1 MTRFSAILPLTL
13 LLSPWFCGAIAAVS
27 VAGVTAYPAPAA
39 AGLLKKIKKQGR
51 KAAGKVAGPGEKVT
65 DRIGDAAHDDGI
77 AIGKQ
82 VSKSGGRITRD
93 LTRKGRTIGRVV
105 IEGGRIVETETVE
118 GGRVIARETEAGG
131 KFIVSGSAIVGR
143 EIVVAGRT
151 VGQSVIRGGRV
162 VGHTAI
168 QGSGYVVRAGEIVLD
183 GLTRN
188 VCRKVAGA
196 VTSGSKIDLPAVP
209 GVPGLPDFESLVAE
223 MAKNSA
229 REMTKLS
236 GDRRG
241 KIIRGAADAIGEH
254 AGAVPGLKNMAKTID
269 AKRKEVAALFAPDVF
284 CNASVAEFE
293 RRLTAIGL
301 APDLAGALKKKAGL
315 LDDLLQGRLLVKQA
329 QAKGGRHFFYAYNF
343 SAAAAGGS
351 GGVMTLSIILDF
363 RGHGGA
369 YATLG
374 PQVVSNVTAGV
385 SMGPTYFTSVSV
397 DDLEGWGW
405 SIAISGGPPTK
416 VLSGSVDI
424 AMDETFRKFQ
434 GFGTSGAVGLGVIPG
449 DVAFART
456 RTWKMN

>member
-51 KAAGKVAGPGEKVT
+51 KAAGKVAGPGENVT

-105 IEGGRIVETETVE
+105 IEGGRIVETETIE
-118 GGRVIARETEAGG
+118 RGRVIARETEAGG
-131 KFIVSGSAIVGR
+131 KFIVSGS

-151 VGQSVIRGGRV
+151 VGQSVIRGGRFL
-162 VGHTAI
+162 GHTAV

-188 VCRKVAGA
+188 VCRKVAGV
-196 VTSGSKIDLPAVP
+196 VTTGSKIDLPAVP
-209 GVPGLPDFESLVAE
+209 GVPGLLDFESLVAE

-236 GDRRG
+236 GGRRG

-254 AGAVPGLKNMAKTID
+254 AGAVPSLKNMAKTID
-269 AKRKEVAALFAPDVF
+269 AKRKEVTALFAPDVF

-329 QAKGGRHFFYAYNF
+329 QAKGGRHFFNAYNF

-385 SMGPTYFTSVSV
+385 SMGPTYF
-397 DDLEGWGW
+397 
-405 SIAISGGPPTK
+405 A
-416 VLSGSVDI
+416 
-424 AMDETFRKFQ
+424 
-434 GFGTSGAVGLGVIPG
+434 GA
-449 DVAFART
+449 
-456 RTWKMN
+456 

>member
-1 MTRFSAILPLTL
+1 MMPSKALRCSGDTEAAPADGAPLQADTPFTSADAMTAEKAS
-13 LLSPWFCGAIAAVS
+13 AAVS

-51 KAAGKVAGPGEKVT
+51 KAAGKVAGPGENVT

-105 IEGGRIVETETVE
+105 IEGGRIVETETIE
-118 GGRVIARETEAGG
+118 RGRVIARETEAGG
-131 KFIVSGSAIVGR
+131 KFIVSGS

-151 VGQSVIRGGRV
+151 VGQSVIRGGRFL
-162 VGHTAI
+162 GHTAV

-188 VCRKVAGA
+188 VCRKVAGV
-196 VTSGSKIDLPAVP
+196 VTTGSKIDLPAVP
-209 GVPGLPDFESLVAE
+209 GVPGLLDFESLVAE

-236 GDRRG
+236 GGRRG

-254 AGAVPGLKNMAKTID
+254 AGAVPSLKNMAKTID
-269 AKRKEVAALFAPDVF
+269 AKRKEVTALFAPDVF

-329 QAKGGRHFFYAYNF
+329 QAKGGRHFFNAYNF

-385 SMGPTYFTSVSV
+385 SMGPTYF
-397 DDLEGWGW
+397 
-405 SIAISGGPPTK
+405 A
-416 VLSGSVDI
+416 
-424 AMDETFRKFQ
+424 
-434 GFGTSGAVGLGVIPG
+434 GA
-449 DVAFART
+449 
-456 RTWKMN
+456 